1 MTYGF
6 TIYTRNGVEFNC
18 NLEFEDADEALL
30 IAGEMADA
38 MAAMDTSLLSGDIKV
53 RFYRYNHDKYQV
65 MEKCYYWG
73 MTSESKFVKY
83 LREGGM
89 L

>member
-6 TIYTRNGVEFNC
+6 TIYTRNGVEYNC
-18 NLEFEDADEALL
+18 NIEFEDADEALL

-38 MAAMDTSLLSGDIKV
+38 MAAIDTSLLSGDIKV

-65 MEKCYYWG
+65 MEKCYYLG
-73 MTSESKFVKY
+73 LTNESKFVKY
-83 LREGGM
+83 LREGEK
-89 L
+89 